1 MRFVDYMDAFNRYD
15 DAALLRD
22 FWTEDCVM
30 RSSGR
35 EMHGHQGM
43 MEFLDWAHDGI
54 LETMR
59 PKLVMEQGDRIFAEI
74 DMDFTATRDRP
85 DFSFGPLKAGEFH
98 TVKFFVQYAL
108 RDGKVAEL
116 KAMTWPPN
124 VGVSKPET
132 RLGGSLEQRQA
143 FFAYTRAFSGA
154 QFDVFSQYYT
164 DDVLLEL
171 GSVPPIHGRDGIV
184 GFYRPM
190 FAKVREHLTPHEV
203 RMDDASIFM
212 DATTRFTA
220 IEDAPDFVV
229 GPLWKG
235 DYIEGRVLVSYE
247 LRDGKI
253 ARISVKRGGDMVKH
267 AAAETVAG

>member
-30 RSSGR
+30 QSGAR
-35 EMHGHQGM
+35 IMRGHQEM
-43 MEFLDWAHDGI
+43 KDFLDWAHDGV

-59 PKLVMEQGDRIFAEI
+59 PKHVLEQGDRIFVEI
-74 DMDFTATRDRP
+74 DMDFTATRDKP
-85 DFSFGPLKAGEFH
+85 DYVFGPLKKGEFV
-98 TVKFFVQYAL
+98 TVKFFVFYKT
-108 RDGKVAEL
+108 RDGKVCQL
-116 KAMTWPPN
+116 QSMTWPPN
-124 VGVSKPET
+124 VGVSKPDT

-143 FFAYTRAFSGA
+143 FYAYTRAFSNA
-154 QFDVFSQYYT
+154 EFDVFSKHY
-164 DDVLLEL
+164 DEDVVLEL

-203 RMDDASIFM
+203 RMDDYSIYL

-229 GPLWKG
+229 GALKKG
-235 DYIEGRVLVSYE
+235 DYIEGRVLVNYQ
-247 LRDGKI
+247 LRDGLISRI
-253 ARISVKRGGDMVKH
+253 AVSRGGEMVKH
-267 AAAETVAG
+267 EAGA